1 MDTTATRVKQM
12 LIPLRRSVVKK
23 PPYLSG
29 TLQPPASS
37 FSLFYKIT
45 KDDHA
50 SRHIDLAHAPF
61 NELEQL
67 AQACEPTAFG
77 VDSDYESSVKA
88 GKMDVGRF
96 APLLALDHT
105 GLDKLLKDYH
115 FEGSQAK
122 NKLTIELLKLNVY
135 GQGSFADPHVYPPHR
150 VGQRVGSLIIIF
162 PTPHEGGT
170 FFLTHENNKW
180 FFDDGPELA
189 AAPDPTI
196 GYVAFFGDISH
207 AVTPVI
213 SGHCVTLTYELY
225 LGDVEPVPGNG
236 SASGN
241 LIPRA
246 HERAFR
252 ENLEALL
259 ENPEFLPDGGTLG
272 FGLRHVYPINDGIK
286 HVYGLLKGSDAVMY
300 RSARAL
306 GFEPLLYMIY
316 EWEPP
321 DMKSTEGGLIERLV
335 EFANYYPDGDR
346 LDLTKIIRK
355 EGGIVVCQDLDSY
368 LNEDG
373 AYDRPEKIEWVTPN
387 TTYNEHEGTYLNMMG
402 NEPALGFVYGNFCL
416 VVRIGKAGE
425 RLTYPTSAQ
434 LEKVWEKE
442 GNKRP
447 SAFWRR

>member
-1 MDTTATRVKQM
+1 MDTTATRVEQQ
-12 LIPLRRSVVKK
+12 LTPLRRSVINK

-37 FSLFYKIT
+37 FSLFFKIT
-45 KDDHA
+45 KGDHT
-50 SRHIDLAHAPF
+50 SS
-61 NELEQL
+61 ELEQL

-77 VDSDYESSVKA
+77 VDGDDESSVKA

-96 APLLALDHT
+96 APLSAPDHT

-135 GQGSFADPHVYPPHR
+135 GQGSFAHPHIYPPHR

-286 HVYGLLKGSDAVMY
+286 HVYGLLKGSDAVVY
-300 RSARAL
+300 RSACAL

-335 EFANYYPDGDR
+335 DFAEYYPDSEDR
-346 LDLTKIIRK
+346 LDLTTIIRK

-373 AYDRPEKIEWVTPN
+373 AYGRPEKIEWVTPN
-387 TTYNEHEGTYLNMMG
+387 TTYNEQESTYLNMMG
-402 NEPALGFVYGNFCL
+402 NEPALGFVYGDLCL
-416 VVRIGKAGE
+416 VLK
-425 RLTYPTSAQ
+425 
-434 LEKVWEKE
+434 KVWEKE

-447 SAFWRR
+447 SAFWRRDEY